1 MGDFSLCLLDDGF
14 DGGGEGD
21 DTRSKS
27 LEGVCSSLD
36 AFCFLFPFL
45 GCQMVIIKTR
55 FKKDL
60 AKFPL
65 QGP

>member
-36 AFCFLFPFL
+36 DFCFLLPFL
-45 GCQMVIIKTR
+45 GCKMIIIKT
-55 FKKDL
+55 L
-60 AKFPL
+60 CN
-65 QGP
+65 